1 MPEDEDNEEADDDT
15 ASKKQEKE
23 ELLDEVAGLLPRKM
37 GDSYAVKRLEGID
50 LIEALPPKLHKRLC
64 RSNKLIS
71 GLPNMNPQ
79 SDAIKM
85 VEEAGYDNVAV
96 RQSKAEA
103 RTMKAD
109 ANVMRQ
115 EVNAAVL
122 TSNDCLRV
130 LALLEKSNKAGDLD
144 RKLKRV
150 MEHRAMTN
158 VMIQCQRLVQVG
170 ADLTKHLTQG
180 LNVTSAAP
188 KLRQL
193 ITDTKPMN
201 STDRAE
207 LTTELVNLGKLS
219 QAATDSRKRKYDN
232 TNNHSG
238 GRGGYNNRSYGSSG
252 YSNYNHGNNNYNNR
266 NNKGGGK
273 RNKGGKGSW
282 GDASRNNNNSNNSND
297 GRDRR

>member
-1 MPEDEDNEEADDDT
+1 
-15 ASKKQEKE
+15 
-23 ELLDEVAGLLPRKM
+23 M
-37 GDSYAVKRLEGID
+37 GDSFALKRFHGIGM
-50 LIEALPPKLHKRLC
+50 IEALPAKLHRRLC
-64 RSNKLIS
+64 RSNKLIK
-71 GLPNMNPQ
+71 GLPNMNPN

-85 VEEAGYDNVAV
+85 VDEAGYDNAAV

-103 RTMKAD
+103 KTMKTES
-109 ANVMRQ
+109 NVTRQ

-130 LALLEKSNKAGDLD
+130 LALLEQSNKADAID
-144 RKLKRV
+144 RKEKRA

-158 VMIQCQRLVQVG
+158 VMIQGQRLVKVG
-170 ADLTKHLTQG
+170 ADLTQHLTLG
-180 LNVTSAAP
+180 LNVTSVAP

-201 STDRAE
+201 SNDRAE

-219 QAATDSRKRKYDN
+219 QAATESRKRKFEN
-232 TNNHSG
+232 NRNNHGG
-238 GRGGYNNRSYGSSG
+238 GRGGYNNRSYGTNG
-252 YSNYNHGNNNYNNR
+252 YKGNNNNNNR
-266 NNKGGGK
+266 YNKGGGK
-273 RNKGGKGSW
+273 RDNRGGKGSW